1 MPYNIRIVSTY
12 TPRTCGIGTFSRDL
26 ANALEHFT
34 GEVGNVRIA
43 AIDNDNGPYNIPVDL
58 TIDQYNPESW
68 HCAIRDIIARANES
82 SNPTVVLLQHEY
94 GLDPSENGEDAR
106 GTNLVNMAKAFSDKG
121 LLTLAYL
128 HTILDEPDEHQR
140 KVLQALARYC
150 DGVIVTTESAIGIL
164 GSAIYGIGNA
174 KLKHI
179 DHGIRMQHPSQ
190 YDRSAIKDE
199 LGLRGRFLVTT
210 LGLLSPDKGVQYG
223 IRGYARFLL
232 ESCTDIQRK
241 KIVYLI
247 AGQCH
252 PDFMRAGGGED
263 YRKYQAILSEVLD
276 ESRLKYCKVKK
287 LTGLDFGGYDV
298 VFLDTFVD
306 ERNLLKLYRAT
317 DVMLLPYL
325 NIQQI
330 SSGILADTMGSGR
343 VAIATKFRYALE
355 LIHSNGR
362 CPGGVVIDRH
372 ARGILVDPG
381 EPSVEQIAQA
391 LDCLNFDKGRR
402 LKMEKQAH
410 RRGAQMKW
418 HNTAWTLLQHIELV
432 SEEME
437 MITDRDMTFKREKPS
452 IFQNGRRRSITLIQ
466 PRPAPLQYKSFPCS
480 G

>member
-418 HNTAWTLLQHIELV
+418 HNTAWTLLRHIELV